1 MSYSNKNFSQP
12 SLLKPIIAV
21 VAVLLVFGI
30 IYSVSSSKPK
40 TNQEA
45 DANNKETNKVKPTG
59 LDLDKRVTNVKDVEE
74 VVAKWIETN
83 PQMVIDSIQK
93 MQVKMMEEHSKN
105 AQKNISSKKDDLLND
120 KTSPEYA
127 PSGYDVTI
135 VEFFDYSCGYCKKA
149 QPTIEELVK
158 SDSKVRIIYKDF
170 PILGQISTEMAQVS
184 IAVSLVEPK
193 GFKKFHDALMSSN
206 EKGKSG
212 ALKIAKSVGINTAK
226 IEVALNNDKDKINK
240 IIEKNI
246 TLGSSIGVN
255 GTPGFVIGEDLIPG
269 AVDISEFKAK
279 IQALRDKK

>member
-12 SLLKPIIAV
+12 SILKPIIAV

-30 IYSVSSSKPK
+30 IYSVSSNKPK
-40 TNQEA
+40 TNQES
-45 DANNKETNKVKPTG
+45 DNKETNKVKPTG
-59 LDLDKRVTNVKDVEE
+59 LDQDKRVTNVKDVEE

-149 QPTIEELVK
+149 QPTIEELIK

-170 PILGQISTEMAQVS
+170 PILGQVSTEMAQVS
-184 IAVSLVEPK
+184 IAVSLAEPK

-212 ALKIAKSVGINTAK
+212 ALKIAKSVGINTSK
-226 IEVALNNDKDKINK
+226 IEVTLNNEKDKINK

-246 TLGSSIGVN
+246 ALGSSIGVN